1 MRRVRSLFNL
11 TLFIVPPVLVAGG
24 ATVLVRRIWTYL
36 NGDARLAGLISVEAS
51 RALGR
56 EVRVGDI
63 KFQRGP
69 WSLLPNRVELDDISI
84 AQYPTLNSALFAHAD
99 KVVVWYDL
107 NQILFAKDPKTPL
120 VREVQ
125 VVGPQVTLSRDAQG
139 RWNFEQIFKPTGQT
153 GRPFTDKLSFLNA
166 SLTYSDLRFPHPP
179 AVPSRPF
186 LTRLSHVSGV
196 VLVRPDKSVAFDV
209 TGRPDP
215 ALLRDFHITGIGGL
229 NPVRVDARLI
239 ASRVNLPAFA
249 ERLVPANR
257 ARLQSGV
264 ADIDVSAL
272 YAPPADTPIT
282 AIDVNA
288 LDAHGTLLADN
299 VNLTAQQLQEPL
311 HSASV
316 RGTFTTDSFAGSLRG
331 QYAGVNVGLEGQA
344 IGLLRRE
351 ADGKGKTRTVFAL
364 PTVSLS
370 GRADQA
376 DVARLVRVLGL
387 DPRLAQFPSIK
398 PNVRER
404 IVATTGHLRNVD
416 FQIAGL
422 LNNPT
427 VATSLHVDTARS
439 FGFGAQNADARVLLD
454 NRVVTGDVRGQ
465 AEGGDVAIRTR
476 VLTQDPGTFDVEAH
490 GRHVPLMALRS
501 LVKRDITGT
510 ASLDLALRGRRG
522 QTPFISAQAQADH
535 VRLNG
540 QSIQSVYARIAT
552 VGRNL
557 IVRQVRLDDPKGFA
571 LLTGSIDLRTQQLKL
586 QAAADNID
594 LHALV
599 AAVKTGQTKVSDAA
613 GQGAGAADVAVNNP
627 AADTPAASVPA
638 INDLA
643 SDTAA
648 NRTSRRSLP
657 IVNATAPPADKS
669 PVTSPATNPAVPLF
683 DLSAAQGQGFFR
695 GRVDGTLRDPE
706 VSGRI
711 SAFGIQA
718 GQASLDRVI
727 TDFSLSRK
735 ALVIA
740 HGTLERYPGLAAFS
754 GQATDLLSGNPDV
767 RLQATATN
775 IDIPDALRLAGLQGR
790 ILPGAQA
797 TGTPAFPLDKYVVLG
812 SLSSGPVLLQGRLKS
827 LRLTQPVTIKGDG
840 VNINGLPV
848 TNLSATATLDDGT
861 LRLQEARAEVAG
873 GNITASGTL
882 ANIADKLDARLNAD
896 VYITGID
903 ATRLSDALPPDAL
916 PLNVEGT
923 LNLTAHAQGA
933 LRDIDATASLI
944 VKKIVLSDDQG
955 GVIEVG
961 DVIAQAAY
969 AAGKIRL
976 NSAVVS
982 EAGAV
987 PGTTGRVT
995 LTDFTYDPKSR
1006 ALSGVAQWNE
1016 LKFQRLRDLF
1026 NKSPLALR
1034 GSGLKIADTLKQL
1047 RLPITGS
1054 ISGQANLSGTL
1065 DDPSADVSWSTTGL
1079 QIEEHLI
1086 TAFGGSIR
1094 AGKKSVLVPSPAFP
1108 DRIIR
1113 LQSDDIDVDIPTLSA
1128 VFGGGALSADIRAN
1142 KLNLEFAHHLL
1153 PAPAAKSA
1161 DSNAPAPTTQEQA
1174 LASLQNLTGG
1184 GTAEIVASGTTASPI
1199 LEASI
1204 NLRNVGVHDPLSNAD
1219 QVISRIDVS
1228 HMTVQEG
1235 KIDTDIIEVSK
1246 AGTDALGQPAKFEAN
1261 ARGSVDFS
1269 WKPVFAGQ
1277 SPFIQKDAAFDVTA
1291 NVPEQSLS
1299 ILTLFGQNLGI
1310 TSDGRF
1316 ALRAHIFNTLDDP
1329 RVFGALTLN
1338 ANRLQLGTT
1347 QTGLYRTGLRDV
1359 QGQIDFRNDSIAI
1372 HDGFTARTQ
1381 VFGADGKEDPKQMGA
1396 PILLTGSLPLKGS
1409 VVEGIHLRS
1418 DKVVFNETP
1427 VSGSRVN
1434 GLTSNLL
1441 RAAAAKGQAAVNLN
1455 VSGSLADPTLGG
1467 MVTLSETTVSPPSDY
1482 GGGGG
1487 GSSSFPINP
1496 NFDLMLRLD
1505 KNVRA
1510 QNSALNAVV
1519 QGNLTIKGRLYAD
1532 AGNAAP
1538 PTPTDPAATLNTA
1551 NGAAAANSRPRKLG
1565 LNVVGKLTIPE
1576 GRLTLPTARFTIL
1589 PPGQIMVAYPAPDA
1603 SAGGL
1608 PTLGVDVDLKARTY
1622 LTATS
1627 LSGTRKRYAVTVTA
1641 RGPLSGATLDPSTGD
1656 ARMSLNFTTDPNDL
1670 ATSQGGLQQRLAG
1683 VLGGDALGQF
1693 GRNPGQVLAQQ
1704 LTNVFTSAV
1713 IPSVFDN
1720 FAKAAGFEEFSV
1732 NYDPVQ
1738 RLNLLISRQIVGPFY
1753 VTYNRT
1759 LGSTVEM
1766 YDLKL
1771 SLRFKERYQ
1780 LSYEQNETNEQRTLL
1795 EGVFRF

>member
-24 ATVLVRRIWTYL
+24 ATILVRRIWTYL

-99 KVVVWYDL
+99 KVIVWYDL

-125 VVGPQVTLSRDAQG
+125 IVGPQVTLSRDAQG

-166 SLTYSDLRFPHPP
+166 SLVYSDLRFPHPA

-186 LTRLSHVSGV
+186 LTRLSNVSGL

-229 NPVRVDARLI
+229 NPARVNARLI

-249 ERLVPANR
+249 ERLIPANR
-257 ARLQSGV
+257 ARLQSGE

-272 YAPPADTPIT
+272 YAPPRDTPLG

-288 LDAHGTLLADN
+288 LDAHGTLAADN

-311 HSASV
+311 HNANV
-316 RGTFTTDSFAGSLRG
+316 RGTFTTDSFAGSLRA
-331 QYAGVNVGLEGQA
+331 QYAGTNVSMEGQA

-351 ADGKGKTRTVFAL
+351 SDGKGKTRTVLAL

-387 DPRLAQFPSIK
+387 DLRLAQFPSIK

-404 IVATTGHLRNVD
+404 IVATTGHIRNVD
-416 FQIAGL
+416 FQIAGA

-439 FGFGAQNADARVLLD
+439 FGFNAQNADARVLLD

-465 AEGGDVAIRTR
+465 AAGGNIAIRTR
-476 VLTQDPGTFDVEAH
+476 VLTQEPGTFDVEAH
-490 GRHVPLMALRS
+490 GRRVPLTALRS

-522 QTPFISAQAQADH
+522 QTPFISAQAQADN
-535 VRLNG
+535 VRLSG
-540 QSIQSVYARIAT
+540 QSIQSVYARAAT
-552 VGRNL
+552 LGRNL

-599 AAVKTGQTKVSDAA
+599 AAVKTGQTKVSGAA
-613 GQGAGAADVAVNNP
+613 GQG
-627 AADTPAASVPA
+627 TSAASVAANASAANTPA
-638 INDLA
+638 RTSAANNLVSGA
-643 SDTAA
+643 AA

-657 IVNATAPPADKS
+657 IVNGTA
-669 PVTSPATNPAVPLF
+669 SPAAAKSLATTLAVPLF
-683 DLSAAQGQGFFR
+683 DLSATQGQGFFR
-695 GRVDGTLRDPE
+695 GRVDGTLHDPE

-754 GQATDLLSGNPDV
+754 GQATDLLSGNPEV

-790 ILPGAQA
+790 ILPGPQA
-797 TGTPAFPLDKYVVLG
+797 SNAPAFPLDRYVVLG
-812 SLSSGPVLLQGRLKS
+812 SLSSGPILLQGRLKS
-827 LRLTQPVTIKGDG
+827 LRLAQPVTIKGDG

-861 LRLQEARAEVAG
+861 LKLQEARADVAG
-873 GNITASGTL
+873 GSITASGTL

-896 VYITGID
+896 VQITGID
-903 ATRLSDALPPDAL
+903 ATRLSDVLPPDLL

-933 LRDIDATASLI
+933 LRDLDATASLDA
-944 VKKIVLSDDQG
+944 KKIALSDDQG
-955 GVIEVG
+955 GVIEIG
-961 DVIAQAAY
+961 DVTAQAGY

-982 EAGAV
+982 EAGAA

-995 LTDFTYDPKSR
+995 LTDFAYDPKSR
-1006 ALSGVAQWNE
+1006 ALSGVARWNE
-1016 LKFQRLRDLF
+1016 LRFQRLRDLF

-1079 QIEEHLI
+1079 QIEDHLI
-1086 TAFGGSIR
+1086 TVFDGSVR
-1094 AGKKSVLVPSPAFP
+1094 AGKKSVLVPSPAFA

-1113 LQSDDIDVDIPTLSA
+1113 LQSDDIDIDIPTLSA
-1128 VFGGGALSADIRAN
+1128 VFGGGALSADVRAN
-1142 KLNLEFAHHLL
+1142 KLNLEFAHHFL

-1161 DSNAPAPTTQEQA
+1161 DPNAPAPTTQEKA
-1174 LASLQNLTGG
+1174 LSSLQNLTGG

-1299 ILTLFGQNLGI
+1299 TLTLFGQSLGI

-1329 RVFGALTLN
+1329 RVFGALNLI
-1338 ANRLQLGTT
+1338 ANRLQLGTA

-1381 VFGADGKEDPKQMGA
+1381 VFGVDGKEDPKQMGA
-1396 PILLTGSLPLKGS
+1396 PISLTGSLPLKGN
-1409 VVEGIHLRS
+1409 VVEGIRLRS

-1427 VSGSRVN
+1427 VSRSRVN

-1441 RAAAAKGQAAVNLN
+1441 RAAAAKGQAAINLN
-1455 VSGSLADPTLGG
+1455 VSGSLSDPTLGG
-1467 MVTLSETTVSPPSDY
+1467 MVTLSDTTVSPPSDY

-1496 NFDLMLRLD
+1496 NFDLLLRLD

-1532 AGNAAP
+1532 ALNAAP
-1538 PTPTDPAATLNTA
+1538 PTPTDPATTLNTA
-1551 NGAAAANSRPRKLG
+1551 NGVAAATSRPRKLG
-1565 LNVVGKLTIPE
+1565 LNVLGKLTIPE

-1589 PPGQIMVAYPAPDA
+1589 PPGQITVAYPSPDA

-1656 ARMSLNFTTDPNDL
+1656 ARMALNFTTDPNDL

-1720 FAKAAGFEEFSV
+1720 FARAAGFEEFSV

-1780 LSYEQNETNEQRTLL
+1780 LSYEQNETHEQRTLL